1 MIADSRDGAEQP
13 GVLPG
18 RSQDGLDPR
27 TAESPEAALRRIV
40 SELELGDGWTFAG
53 RDRKAGERAVVCR
66 VRPGRVLHVAGRS
79 EMAAQLRELLT
90 SGAAP
95 GWELHPL
102 PPGQTPLHVLVEPLL
117 AASRGH
123 RFYNLLNR
131 YGFATV
137 EEVAATPDD
146 CLLRLYQGGPKMV
159 SAIRRVLGDLGWE
172 SPSAE
177 QAALTDA
184 VIERRRHV
192 AARLADSQRCR
203 YREFADMLARSL
215 MPVAAVDKII
225 DSLNGEAV
233 PPADPLVCL
242 LLETAGE
249 AELLDYYQRTH
260 PQPPGGADSR

>member
-1 MIADSRDGAEQP
+1 
-13 GVLPG
+13 
-18 RSQDGLDPR
+18 
-27 TAESPEAALRRIV
+27 
-40 SELELGDGWTFAG
+40 
-53 RDRKAGERAVVCR
+53 
-66 VRPGRVLHVAGRS
+66 
-79 EMAAQLRELLT
+79 MAARLRELLT

-102 PPGQTPLHVLVEPLL
+102 PPGQTPLRVLVEPLL

-131 YGFATV
+131 FGFATV
-137 EEVAATPDD
+137 EEVAATPED

-172 SPSAE
+172 TPDSV
-177 QAALTDA
+177 QAAVTDA
-184 VIERRRHV
+184 VIERRRHI
-192 AARLADSQRCR
+192 AARLAGSQLCR

-215 MPVAAVDKII
+215 MPVAAVDKIL

-249 AELLDYYQRTH
+249 TELLDYYQRTH